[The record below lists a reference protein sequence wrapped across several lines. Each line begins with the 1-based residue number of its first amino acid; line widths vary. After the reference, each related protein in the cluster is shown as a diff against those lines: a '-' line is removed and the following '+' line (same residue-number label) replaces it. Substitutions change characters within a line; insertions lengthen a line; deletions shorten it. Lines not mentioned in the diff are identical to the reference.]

1 MAKANGANLL
11 KKLFMFLLLIVLSP
25 ILIIEG
31 IVSAAKKARRKR
43 EWKAKELEGQKIL
56 LSSSITDID
65 LMEGYMFEDYLKILF
80 FYLGYKVEVT
90 QKSRD
95 YGADLVLINPKNNK
109 KIIVQAKRY
118 NKAVGSKAV
127 QEIFTAKTH
136 YGADFGWVVT
146 NNVFTPQ
153 AEQLAKEN
161 QIRLIDRNE
170 LIELYTRVCGE
181 LKLQLSDGTLMYEKT
196 SLRDKYPY
204 YI

>member
-1 MAKANGANLL
+1 MAKANSSNLF
-11 KKLFMFLLLIVLSP
+11 KKLFMFLLLIILTPV
-25 ILIIEG
+25 LIIEG
-31 IVSAAKKARRKR
+31 IISSVKKSRRKKQ
-43 EWKAKELEGQKIL
+43 WKAKELEGQKIL

-80 FYLGYKVEVT
+80 FYLGYRVEVT

-95 YGADLVLINPKNNK
+95 YGADLVLINPQNNK

-118 NKAVGSKAV
+118 NKPVGSKAV
-127 QEIFTAKTH
+127 QEIFTAKIH
-136 YGADFGWVVT
+136 YGADYAWVVT
-146 NNVFTPQ
+146 NNTFTPQ

-161 QIRLIDRNE
+161 QIRLIDRTE
-170 LIELYTRVCGE
+170 LVELYTKVCGQ
-181 LKLQLSDGTLMYEKT
+181 LQLQLSDGTLMYEKT